1 MEIMKLPRDFVL
13 QGGVKN
19 LHHICQNVPVTTA
32 EDMSDHVMKFID
44 GRLDNQMIDTDY
56 VVQDNKN
63 HTLSYKKDS
72 VQVDAFMV

>member
-1 MEIMKLPRDFVL
+1 M
-13 QGGVKN
+13 
-19 LHHICQNVPVTTA
+19 TTA
-32 EDMSDHVMKFID
+32 KDMSDHVMKFID

-72 VQVDAFMV
+72 VQLDAFMV